1 MRILLVED
9 EEQLNETL
17 TLQLESEGFLIDSCF
32 DGEEACYYGEQ
43 NIYDVILFRPYASK
57 NGWYQGSD

>member
-17 TLQLESEGFLIDSCF
+17 TLQLEAEGFLVDSCS
-32 DGEEACYYGEQ
+32 G
-43 NIYDVILFRPYASK
+43 V
-57 NGWYQGSD
+57 